1 MKSRYE
7 RMSKKEKKDLY
18 NNYKLEKKDIAKK
31 MNNMFFICYFGIVYS
46 LLVFIYDFF
55 YKHSRVNYI
64 LDILIFVFSLV
75 ALLKM
80 YSVKKDLLN
89 NYALKKDDKK
99 KK

>member
-1 MKSRYE
+1 MKSKYE

-18 NNYKLEKKDIAKK
+18 NSYKLEKKDIAKK

-46 LLVFIYDFF
+46 ILVFIYDFF

-64 LDILIFVFSLV
+64 LDIFIFVFSLV
-75 ALLKM
+75 TLLKM

-89 NYALKKDDKK
+89 NYALKLNDKIK
-99 KK
+99 K